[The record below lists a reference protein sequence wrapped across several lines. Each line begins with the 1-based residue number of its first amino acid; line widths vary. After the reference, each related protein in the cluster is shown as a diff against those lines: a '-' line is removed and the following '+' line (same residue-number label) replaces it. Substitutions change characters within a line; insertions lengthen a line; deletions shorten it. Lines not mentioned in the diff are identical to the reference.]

1 MRFLPTLLLAAG
13 LAFAAAPA
21 AHEGSAA
28 GRAEILV
35 GPGAEAAVVVV
46 DEFSAALQAAD
57 LARVEALLNPDVLVL
72 ESGGAERSRAEYFLE
87 HAGADAAFLKGA
99 TVKLLRRVARADADL
114 AWVGSESEIHASRDG
129 KALLLLSSETM
140 VLRRA
145 DGAWRIVHIHWSSR
159 PKPAP
164 AG

>member
-1 MRFLPTLLLAAG
+1 MRSLPALLLATG

-28 GRAEILV
+28 GRAEILI
-35 GPGAEAAVVVV
+35 GPGAEAAVAVV
-46 DEFSAALQAAD
+46 DEFSDALLAAD
-57 LARVEALLNPDVLVL
+57 LARVEALLDPEVLVL
-72 ESGGAERSRAEYFLE
+72 ESGGAERSRAEYFRE
-87 HAGADAAFLKGA
+87 HAGADAAFLKDA
-99 TVKLLRRVARADADL
+99 TVKLLRREARAHGEL
-114 AWVGSESEIHASRDG
+114 AWVGSETEIHASRDG
-129 KALLLLSSETM
+129 KALVLLSTETM

-145 DGAWRIVHIHWSSR
+145 NGAWRIVHIHWSSR